1 MVLDEKKRGCEGMC
15 HVGEVGCECVGEDGR
30 GLVML
35 CEDGLGWVNLSEVG
49 NSWLSFCEA
58 A

>member
-1 MVLDEKKRGCEGMC
+1 MLERLCENVLERLE
-15 HVGEVGCECVGEDGR
+15 EVGR

-35 CEDGLGWVNLSEVG
+35 CEDGVGWVNLSEVG
-49 NSWLSFCEA
+49 KSWLSFCEA